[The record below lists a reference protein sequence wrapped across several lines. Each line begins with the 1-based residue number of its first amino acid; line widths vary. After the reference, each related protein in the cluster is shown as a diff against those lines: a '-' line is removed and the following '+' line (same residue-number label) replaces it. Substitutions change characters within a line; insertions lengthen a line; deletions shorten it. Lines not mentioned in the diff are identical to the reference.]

1 MPVKWVAL
9 VSRSLELFFFA
20 SIGSGADFSQISLL
34 TTYRPDLLHPP
45 TTNGEH
51 CTGDVT
57 NLGEAIG
64 QTVWVFFIMKL
75 FMREV
80 FFSLFFFAELALAGI
95 ECRAPVSDLPRGPS
109 ETMSRRSLVVL
120 FF

>member
-1 MPVKWVAL
+1 MRPEDLNGYGCFTVRLYGTEAGFQALVPVKWVAL
-9 VSRSLELFFFA
+9 VSRSSELFFFA

-34 TTYRPDLLHPP
+34 TTYRPDLLHFP

-57 NLGEAIG
+57 NMGEAIG

-75 FMREV
+75 FLREFFFS
-80 FFSLFFFAELALAGI
+80 FFSLL
-95 ECRAPVSDLPRGPS
+95 SS
-109 ETMSRRSLVVL
+109 H
-120 FF
+120 